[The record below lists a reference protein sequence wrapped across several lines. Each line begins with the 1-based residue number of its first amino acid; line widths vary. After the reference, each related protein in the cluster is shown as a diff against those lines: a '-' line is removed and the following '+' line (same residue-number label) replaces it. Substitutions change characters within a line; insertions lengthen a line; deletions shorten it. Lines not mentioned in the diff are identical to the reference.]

1 MQNKQIEE
9 LYSFVGENLYFNIP
23 DIEVQEKRYNS
34 TLLLS
39 FITALV
45 GGKELIVGEPGLG
58 KTTSAEYVSCL
69 IYQLPLDIIWDS
81 EVEGHPEQTE
91 EKIKGRPDLGELN
104 IGREEVIWS
113 NFTQLQPKIV
123 DEINRLPPSKQ
134 SIILKG
140 CDTGIWRYL
149 DELLVNEEYCLFAT
163 ANYSDRG
170 TTELL
175 PPLLDRFDVE
185 VESKHPG
192 AIFSSEINGR
202 KREVERIIRDID
214 LTKEIN
220 KVLKSKVEYEEK
232 IKKIRELSKIYAA
245 KLERE
250 LGIHTPTYEDREK
263 IRGEIKS
270 LELSEDA
277 AAFLLTL
284 IAELTFCYVY
294 GQKRTA
300 QSCEEGCHY
309 VGYLCHAIE
318 NCASN
323 RIPRSIKEYSRAVA
337 WFLGEEEVSIEHLR
351 EIAPYALAHRIRWSD
366 AFHSKYKKELRGDP
380 VDIFLAK
387 KAVSEVFNRYAEQK
401 NDIKSALK
409 NAYYVAE
416 GKAGVEALAE
426 GDHPIYKEIKKY
438 VVKNEYT

>member
-1 MQNKQIEE
+1 MQNKQIEK
-9 LYSFVGENLYFNIP
+9 LYSFVSENLYFNIP
-23 DIEVQEKRYNS
+23 DIQVEEKGYNS

-39 FITALV
+39 LITALT

-58 KTTSAEYVSCL
+58 KTTSAEYISCL

-202 KREVERIIRDID
+202 K
-214 LTKEIN
+214 K
-220 KVLKSKVEYEEK
+220 
-232 IKKIRELSKIYAA
+232 
-245 KLERE
+245 
-250 LGIHTPTYEDREK
+250 
-263 IRGEIKS
+263 
-270 LELSEDA
+270 
-277 AAFLLTL
+277 
-284 IAELTFCYVY
+284 
-294 GQKRTA
+294 
-300 QSCEEGCHY
+300 
-309 VGYLCHAIE
+309 
-318 NCASN
+318 
-323 RIPRSIKEYSRAVA
+323 
-337 WFLGEEEVSIEHLR
+337 
-351 EIAPYALAHRIRWSD
+351 
-366 AFHSKYKKELRGDP
+366 
-380 VDIFLAK
+380 
-387 KAVSEVFNRYAEQK
+387 
-401 NDIKSALK
+401 
-409 NAYYVAE
+409 
-416 GKAGVEALAE
+416 
-426 GDHPIYKEIKKY
+426 
-438 VVKNEYT
+438 